1 MIYLRSLMKYQYNH
15 DEINLF
21 KLLNILSDGKII
33 ILLCTVVLSVISFF
47 YVSNSNPFWT
57 SQVFITKLSNKN
69 EVLKKQPVISL
80 FVILKNARD
89 NDINE
94 LNNILDRDVMLK
106 MYVSLFNSIENKNAF
121 FNRNNVL
128 KKELN
133 DKYFLENIKILSYSK
148 DTYKITLKMINE
160 KASYDLLSSYITY
173 ITYIDKMTNHKLA
186 KKINIIIQR
195 HVEFYK
201 QEKYILEKIANRK
214 LKLDID
220 KANYELEMVKDNRNE
235 KDVRD
240 SYNILNDF
248 LIDNL
253 TRKINLLKTFKDST
267 VFEPQLIAVDVNLET
282 LKDINIKN
290 SVFNKVG
297 VIKVKDFTTTKNN
310 YNAIIITLIS
320 SIIGMI
326 FGCLIVLIRYV
337 FKKQ

>member
-1 MIYLRSLMKYQYNH
+1 
-15 DEINLF
+15 
-21 KLLNILSDGKII
+21 
-33 ILLCTVVLSVISFF
+33 
-47 YVSNSNPFWT
+47 
-57 SQVFITKLSNKN
+57 
-69 EVLKKQPVISL
+69 
-80 FVILKNARD
+80 
-89 NDINE
+89 
-94 LNNILDRDVMLK
+94 
-106 MYVSLFNSIENKNAF
+106 
-121 FNRNNVL
+121 
-128 KKELN
+128 
-133 DKYFLENIKILSYSK
+133 
-148 DTYKITLKMINE
+148 
-160 KASYDLLSSYITY
+160 
-173 ITYIDKMTNHKLA
+173 MTNHKLA

>member
-1 MIYLRSLMKYQYNH
+1 MKYQYNH

-121 FNRNNVL
+121 FNINNVL

-160 KASYDLLSSYITY
+160 KASYDLLSSY